1 MSYLNLNDYN
11 DPIKPYILDAL
22 EKRRLLELEM
32 RKDIHAAFEGFIS
45 PIVSYLAFQ
54 KGEFKGIDANLEKL
68 IEEAKKGLNA
78 KLNFIIY
85 ETLRQ
90 GASIALS
97 VSGRLKI
104 DEAVFNSSHNKPV
117 ATGEARR
124 SSSKT
129 QDINIDINEIQLDI
143 SKKSEE
149 LAKHRMEKQR
159 IYNEKEFKLSDRVWD
174 LSNGQGERIKSLI
187 KEGINMDCKKL
198 AKLLDECAKTGNSKP
213 IKEYPNMMK
222 RLKGRFPPDTS
233 FAAMR
238 ASRNELSELYF
249 TTSIKDYLENPYI
262 EAVQWLLANNRLK
275 MYEEECDCN
284 DIAYEDVYGLGRGIY
299 PIDKVPDRPHVMCL
313 CTIAPI
319 TRRKLQKQLEGG
331 MKLGNVPP
339 EEWFEGQN
347 HENNIELIKSKYIE
361 TGLKLF
367 HNEKGRALGLAS
379 IDIIKEHK
387 WFIDGVQK
395 CDKRAFLDDL
405 HKVNG
410 RALYILAKHTGNMQ
424 VEFYSEKGSHY
435 DPSTNKI
442 HCNLTRDRKHADNE
456 VLKFNLG
463 MRTFLHEAGH
473 WLDSN
478 RFNEI
483 SGLTKKMPYLS
494 AYIAKDVL
502 NYINKTGYSI
512 MGSGYASINK
522 GSISQLPEKIKQQII
537 NELKVNKYIN
547 SNISDLYGAMTA
559 NKINTGFRHKIEYW
573 NYDKPSVFIYRL
585 TSEAVAE
592 MFESLGHPERIKAM
606 REFLPNAWGYFNMRL
621 DEVF

>member
-1 MSYLNLNDYN
+1 MYSNLNDYN